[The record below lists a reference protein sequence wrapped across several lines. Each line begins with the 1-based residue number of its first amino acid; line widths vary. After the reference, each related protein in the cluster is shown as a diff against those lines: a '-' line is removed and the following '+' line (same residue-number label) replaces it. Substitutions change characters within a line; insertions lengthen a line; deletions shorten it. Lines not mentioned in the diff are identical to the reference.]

1 MLKYLLDSLDGLD
14 EATAKLYESV
24 TGGKFQLKVE
34 GLPKSEDTSGLKSAL
49 QKERTTV
56 AKQDGDL
63 KAWLKL
69 GETPDVVS
77 TTIADLKK
85 AKGTP
90 SDSEKLLEQAL
101 EQAKVQH
108 KTMLEKVTTERDV
121 ALASEHTAI
130 VTSGFTSALAK
141 AGFSDT
147 GLDMLPKL
155 HSGRVK
161 MVERN
166 GSRLAEIMTADGSPM
181 VGTGDGSRATFDDL
195 AKEFATSYPDLV
207 KSDRKAGA
215 GTVPGAGGAGNEKTM
230 LRADWD
236 KIADP
241 VAQQKIVA
249 DGVKLVDGP

>member
-1 MLKYLLDSLDGLD
+1 M
-14 EATAKLYESV
+14 
-24 TGGKFQLKVE
+24 KVW
-34 GLPKSEDTSGLKSAL
+34 
-49 QKERTTV
+49 V
-56 AKQDGDL
+56 
-63 KAWLKL
+63 KL
-69 GETPDVVS
+69 GETPDAVS
-77 TTIADLKK
+77 KTISELKK
-85 AKGTP
+85 AKGDP
-90 SDSEKLLEQAL
+90 SDGEKLLEQART
-101 EQAKVQH
+101 QH
-108 KTMLEKVTTERDV
+108 KVELEKVQSERDV

-161 MVERN
+161 MIERN
-166 GSRLAEIMTADGSPM
+166 GARLAEIMTADGAPM

-215 GTVPGAGGAGNEKTM
+215 GTAPGAGGTGNEKQM

-236 KIADP
+236 GLNDP